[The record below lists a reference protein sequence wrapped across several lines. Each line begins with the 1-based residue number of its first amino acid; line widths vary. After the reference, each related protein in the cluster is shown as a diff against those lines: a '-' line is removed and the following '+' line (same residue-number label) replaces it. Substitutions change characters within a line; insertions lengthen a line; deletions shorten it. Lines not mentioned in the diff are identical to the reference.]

1 LLEPARKTALRHK
14 WFPDGKAPAEQ
25 IGFVVIQF
33 KLGE

>member
-1 LLEPARKTALRHK
+1 MLHK
-14 WFPDGKAPAEQ
+14 WYPDNRAPEQQ

>member
-1 LLEPARKTALRHK
+1 LDPAKKTALLHK
-14 WFPDGKAPAEQ
+14 WFPDSKAPAEQ